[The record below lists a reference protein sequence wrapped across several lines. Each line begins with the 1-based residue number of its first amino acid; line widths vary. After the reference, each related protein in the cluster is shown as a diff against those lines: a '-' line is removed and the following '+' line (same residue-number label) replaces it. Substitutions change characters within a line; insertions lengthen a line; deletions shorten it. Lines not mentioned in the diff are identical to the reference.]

1 MATLTIRDL
10 DNDVRDRLR
19 IRAAQHGRS
28 MEAEVREIL
37 ADAVSPI
44 ETTFFNSLMG
54 LREQTGGVD
63 IDPFLPTRRAEI
75 AHDPFE

>member
-1 MATLTIRDL
+1 
-10 DNDVRDRLR
+10 
-19 IRAAQHGRS
+19 

-37 ADAVSPI
+37 ADAVPPT